1 MAVQGKSITL
11 PSGSGAWAAIDT
23 GTTGIGMPSD
33 IIASI
38 FAQVPGAQKATG
50 QFDGYWTYRA
60 YLFSRP
66 QPLIT
71 SVLIITS
78 LRLHQLTHPSPLL
91 FTLSTFVL
99 HPVTSFV
106 YSPAASLHPAP
117 RCATLRCHADG
128 TVHGIYLR
136 SHRIGLLG
144 GYRPSFNNNSLFH
157 ERKRGSSIWK

>member
-78 LRLHQLTHPSPLL
+78 PRLHQLTHPSTFLCHFVYFRSTSRYIFRLL
-91 FTLSTFVL
+91 PRCIATPRTSLRRAALPRRLHCPRDLFLVSPYRTSRRLSTIFEQQQLV
-99 HPVTSFV
+99 
-106 YSPAASLHPAP
+106 P
-117 RCATLRCHADG
+117 RT
-128 TVHGIYLR
+128 
-136 SHRIGLLG
+136 
-144 GYRPSFNNNSLFH
+144 
-157 ERKRGSSIWK
+157 

>member
-60 YLFSRP
+60 YLF
-66 QPLIT
+66 
-71 SVLIITS
+71 
-78 LRLHQLTHPSPLL
+78 
-91 FTLSTFVL
+91 
-99 HPVTSFV
+99 PV
-106 YSPAASLHPAP
+106 
-117 RCATLRCHADG
+117 
-128 TVHGIYLR
+128 R
-136 SHRIGLLG
+136 SH
-144 GYRPSFNNNSLFH
+144 
-157 ERKRGSSIWK
+157 